1 MAFMNDILWEIELLS
16 YAENIVMRHNEN
28 LQDMIHDLSHD
39 VKFLID
45 EASMENAM
53 KKEFESALEAMMPY
67 LVKQIHLLDKYAAAL
82 RAECERLDKMLPPL
96 AIAP

>member
-1 MAFMNDILWEIELLS
+1 MAFMNDILREIELLS
-16 YAENIVMRHNEN
+16 YVRGIVMRYSEN

-53 KKEFESALEAMMPY
+53 EIEFEFELEAMKPY
-67 LVKQIHLLDKYAAAL
+67 LVKQLHLIDKYAAAL
-82 RAECERLDKMLPPL
+82 RTECERLEELLLP
-96 AIAP
+96 